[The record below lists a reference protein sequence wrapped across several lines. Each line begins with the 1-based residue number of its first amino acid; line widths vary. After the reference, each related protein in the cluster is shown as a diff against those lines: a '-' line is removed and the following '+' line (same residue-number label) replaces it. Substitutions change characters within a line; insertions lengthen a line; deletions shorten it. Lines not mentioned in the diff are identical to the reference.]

1 MLQVAMM
8 DGLSTELS
16 TIHIPSDESAKTN
29 TDVVSSSRKRI
40 RFLLYVCEFEEVNN
54 VLRAQFLIFSLRYIV
69 REERLIKKAK
79 KEPVDE
85 GMNKLLES
93 IQRQAAIVEEI
104 LYRNHLKQ
112 PSVSG
117 DDPFKACNDL
127 NDNDRIN
134 EILSRQ
140 LTVIQGHFSQ
150 RCKKRR
156 EIHRL
161 NSEIQDCD
169 LRERTLQLCLGV
181 DRYRRANI
189 ALKAIDQLGVELT
202 GDCCSGIECVNGIR
216 LTKGS
221 IPDPVRQLFCRT
233 TLREDMYFTP
243 LSQLHVVAWDE
254 SLNKAE
260 CNLQKYKEWSKI
272 FKTQH
277 VKVPE
282 NIQNEAPEIVNIGE
296 KCFI

>member
-1 MLQVAMM
+1 MACLLNTRRSVFHRMNRQKPTWMLYRPAGNVY
-8 DGLSTELS
+8 DFSCTFVNFKGKLSFQSSISHTPYLS
-16 TIHIPSDESAKTN
+16 PP
-29 TDVVSSSRKRI
+29 
-40 RFLLYVCEFEEVNN
+40 
-54 VLRAQFLIFSLRYIV
+54 RYNV

-79 KEPVDE
+79 KETVDE
-85 GMNKLLES
+85 GMNKVLES
-93 IQRQAAIVEEI
+93 IQRQATIVEEI

-140 LTVIQGHFSQ
+140 LAVIQGHFSR

-156 EIHRL
+156 EVHRL
-161 NSEIQDCD
+161 NAEIQGCD
-169 LRERTLQLCLGV
+169 LRERTLQQCLGV

-202 GDCCSGIECVNGIR
+202 GDCCSGNACANGIR

-243 LSQLHVVAWDE
+243 VSQLHLVAWDE

-260 CNLQKYKEWSKI
+260 RNLKKYKEWSKN
-272 FKTQH
+272 FKTQL
-277 VKVPE
+277 VNVPE
-282 NIQNEAPEIVNIGE
+282 NIQNEAPEIVNFRE
-296 KCFI
+296 KCSI